1 MGTGQ
6 DSVKVMAVVD
16 KPEKEKVLSKKKN
29 GFWFRFKLMFSCIS
43 SRSKVDSSTLVGNN
57 NNNLFLQVCFVSLF
71 MLSL

>member
-29 GFWFRFKLMFSCIS
+29 GFWFRIKLMFSCIS

-57 NNNLFLQVCFVSLF
+57 NNLFLQVCFVSLF

>member
-6 DSVKVMAVVD
+6 DSVKVMGVVD
-16 KPEKEKVLSKKKN
+16 KPEKEKN
-29 GFWFRFKLMFSCIS
+29 GFWFRIKLMFSCIS

-57 NNNLFLQVCFVSLF
+57 NNLFLQVCFVSLF